1 VRLVCPLCRTEVVR
15 DAEPEPGTCPGCG
28 ALVRGGGDDPLAGV
42 GLALAQLGGDPDD
55 APALASALFAIPPG
69 DPRADVLAV
78 TSDER
83 EGFYRWWVVVREE
96 DDAAALAAL
105 EALAG

>member
-1 VRLVCPLCRTEVVR
+1 MR

-28 ALVRGGGDDPLAGV
+28 ALVRGGGDDPIEGV
-42 GLALAQLGGDPDD
+42 ALALAQLGGDPDD
-55 APALASALFAIPPG
+55 APVLARALFAIPSR
-69 DPRADVLAV
+69 DSRAESLAV

-83 EGFYRWWVVVREE
+83 AGFYRWWVFVRAE
-96 DDAAALAAL
+96 DEPAALAAL